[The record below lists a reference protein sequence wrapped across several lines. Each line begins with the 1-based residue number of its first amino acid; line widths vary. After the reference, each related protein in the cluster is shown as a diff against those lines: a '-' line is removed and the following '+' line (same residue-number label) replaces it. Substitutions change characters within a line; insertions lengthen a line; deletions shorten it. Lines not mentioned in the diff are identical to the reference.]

1 MNNRDKRNDAF
12 KTIVS
17 SLISIL
23 LGFIFGG
30 ILLFIISLAN
40 GMSLASAWD
49 GFRIVLGGVIN
60 WGSFFA
66 VDG

>member
-49 GFRIVLGGVIN
+49 GCRIAIAG
-60 WGSFFA
+60 A
-66 VDG
+66 E